1 MGHISEGKAVKTL
14 SEVVKLKLWV
24 CVIAYFCLLALINNF
39 VSLRNGTLVN
49 RQCVRPERVL
59 LFM

>member
-24 CVIAYFCLLALINNF
+24 CVIAYFCLLALIN
-39 VSLRNGTLVN
+39 VE
-49 RQCVRPERVL
+49 Q
-59 LFM
+59 